1 MEERNEAVRLIRPA
15 EKRWRISVA
24 AIMALSFG
32 ALVLLSVGGV
42 LALTVGANYRNTF
55 DLLGARS
62 ALLVDAMEESLRAH
76 LGRAQD
82 SVEGIAALYGK
93 GAFDIDDA
101 VAMKSVLAGALVGAP
116 GATGMLIYLE
126 DGTYRG
132 PIRQDGA
139 ETATF
144 DHVAP
149 TQVTAP
155 EILAA
160 LEERR
165 RVEGVQWGGFVT
177 DDHGVYAN
185 VSVPLMRDGVR
196 MGWVIAPVELATL
209 STITSQLSKR
219 YATHAFILYDGN
231 RVIADEKLAG
241 SGEAVEA
248 ASKALVTLD
257 LFGDPVLARFQ
268 QRRAIENFN
277 GSARGVEISEITVP
291 DDDPGLLAYGGE
303 DVFITMTKMI
313 PGYGPRPWVLGAYYT
328 RGEVG
333 DEVIRAWRSGV
344 LGFAAL
350 VMAVL
355 AAVLLGKRLA
365 RPVREIADQA
375 QRVAGFELDQVTPL
389 PRSRVRELDEQA
401 VAFNAM
407 LTGLRAFSTY
417 IPRSLVAKLVRSGES
432 GASESRHAI
441 VTVMFTDIAGF
452 TTMSESME
460 ASAAA
465 TLLNHHFAIL
475 CEAVD
480 DQGGTVDKFLG
491 DGMMAFFGAPD
502 RLKGHAA
509 AAVRAAAAI
518 RDRLS
523 ADNRLAEQEGRPT
536 LQTRIGIHTGPV
548 IVGNIG
554 ASDRVN
560 YTIIGDTVNVSQRLQ
575 GIGKLVASDAETAI
589 VVSGETAS
597 RLDERVE
604 LTSAGKHRL
613 RGRGEPV
620 EVFVVGAV
628 ADVAMRLDAVQ
639 GSGAA

>member
-1 MEERNEAVRLIRPA
+1 MEPRNDPVRLIRPA

-42 LALTVGANYRNTF
+42 LTLTVGANYRNTF

-62 ALLVDAMEESLRAH
+62 SLLVDAMEDSLRAH

-82 SVEGIAALYGK
+82 SVEGVAALYGK
-93 GAFDIDDA
+93 GAFEIDDG

-132 PIRQDGA
+132 PVRQDDA
-139 ETATF
+139 EPSTF
-144 DHVAP
+144 EHIAP
-149 TQVTAP
+149 KQVTAP

-165 RVEGVQWGGFVT
+165 RVEGVQWGSFVT
-177 DDHGVYAN
+177 DEYGVYAN
-185 VSVPLMRDGVR
+185 VSVPLMRGGVR
-196 MGWVIAPVELATL
+196 KGWVIAPVELATL
-209 STITSQLSKR
+209 SRITSQLSSR

-241 SGEAVEA
+241 SGEPTVA
-248 ASKALVTLD
+248 ASKALMTLD
-257 LFGDPVLARFQ
+257 VFGDPVLARFPE
-268 QRRAIENFN
+268 RRAIEDLN

-350 VMAVL
+350 VLAVL

-365 RPVREIADQA
+365 RPVREIANQA

-452 TTMSESME
+452 TTMSEAME

-480 DQGGTVDKFLG
+480 AQGGTVDKFLG

-518 RDRLS
+518 REALEE
-523 ADNRLAEQEGRPT
+523 DNRIAVGEGRPT
-536 LQTRIGIHTGPV
+536 LRLRIGIHTGPV

-575 GIGKLVASDAETAI
+575 DIGKLVASDAETAI

-620 EVFVVGAV
+620 EVFVVG
-628 ADVAMRLDAVQ
+628 DVAEAGARISAVQ
-639 GSGAA
+639 GTGAA